1 MLVLSF
7 SIIIGNSISTSIC
20 MSIRIEFVLECEMLI
35 HGDDCWEVEM
45 GICATLW
52 PGVERWVREQKVI
65 PLVFI
70 NQPPV
75 LELKHLVL
83 MQYWDDNRT
92 PTYFINH
99 QIVQ

>member
-20 MSIRIEFVLECEMLI
+20 MSIRIEFVLECDMLI
-35 HGDDCWEVEM
+35 HAGDCWEVEM

>member
-7 SIIIGNSISTSIC
+7 SIIIGKSISTSIC
-20 MSIRIEFVLECEMLI
+20 MSIRIKFVLECEMLI
-35 HGDDCWEVEM
+35 HGGDCWEVEM

-52 PGVERWVREQKVI
+52 PGVERRVKEQKVI

-75 LELKHLVL
+75 PELKHLAQV
-83 MQYWDDNRT
+83 QY
-92 PTYFINH
+92 
-99 QIVQ
+99 

>member
-1 MLVLSF
+1 
-7 SIIIGNSISTSIC
+7 
-20 MSIRIEFVLECEMLI
+20 MSVIVMTAKYSECEMLI
-35 HGDDCWEVEM
+35 HGGDCWEVEM

-75 LELKHLVL
+75 PELKHLAQV
-83 MQYWDDNRT
+83 QY
-92 PTYFINH
+92 
-99 QIVQ
+99 